1 MICILWFSSEKSG
14 LSPGLENSQV
24 ARYKNWDSVLGD
36 DNDNLKKKLEGIEL
50 VDDDA
55 EDDSE
60 EQFSE
65 RPIDGKYH

>member
-1 MICILWFSSEKSG
+1 MPEKSG

-24 ARYKNWDSVLGD
+24 ARYKNWDSVLGE

-50 VDDDA
+50 VDGA
-55 EDDSE
+55 EDESE

-65 RPIDGKYH
+65 RPIDGEN

>member
-1 MICILWFSSEKSG
+1 M
-14 LSPGLENSQV
+14 SPGLENSQV

-65 RPIDGKYH
+65 RPIDGKYR